1 MRRSPVP
8 VAVIVLAILLVGGLG
23 YGIATHT
30 TSTTLDTAV
39 REGRLPVAPKTNVEL
54 PRLGAPGT
62 ASLASYRGKIVV
74 LNIWASWCVP
84 CRDEAPLM
92 RYAQDQLT
100 AKGDGTVLGVTHD
113 DLGSK
118 SLGLAKELKMNY
130 PSLRDPNSDIYG
142 AFGSTGVP
150 ETFVINKTGH
160 IVAISRG
167 PLSGKSFIN
176 AAIAKARAT

>member
-8 VAVIVLAILLVGGLG
+8 VAVIVLAVLLIGGLG

-39 REGRLPVAPKTNVEL
+39 RKGQTPLAPAAATVL
-54 PRLGAPGT
+54 PRLGQPGSAT
-62 ASLASYRGKIVV
+62 LASYRGKIVV

-92 RYAQDQLT
+92 KYTQAQLA

-118 SLGLAKELKMNY
+118 SLGLAKELGMTY
-130 PSLRDPNSDIYG
+130 PSLRDPNSAIYG

-150 ETFVINKTGH
+150 ETFVINKSGH
-160 IVAISRG
+160 VVAISRG
-167 PLSGKSFIN
+167 PLSGKAFID
-176 AAIAKARAT
+176 AALAKARAT